1 MQNQRFRM
9 SFPGNER
16 EWFSNKQSFWFL
28 YVKRYHFSISREGTL
43 SSKPPSGVLA
53 FGYEDRTHLCLKGI
67 IPSPVYT
74 AFVCFC
80 MEEWW
85 FQVIIKIILWPE
97 QVYQASIHWPPT
109 SFCIMLLCYL
119 QRGLNSI
126 FREKN
131 VSSSE
136 AERPFLIKS
145 PVDHLFTG
153 GDLCSLTRSY
163 VWHYKAGRGAMCSP
177 PSVSR
182 AGTCWKV
189 ICLFVFFS
197 FSVSFLWVVI
207 TSTIY
212 NFVFSL

>member
-1 MQNQRFRM
+1 MKEN
-9 SFPGNER
+9 

-53 FGYEDRTHLCLKGI
+53 IAYEDWTHLCPKGI

-80 MEEWW
+80 IEEWW
-85 FQVIIKIILWPE
+85 FQVIIKIILWLE
-97 QVYQASIHWPPT
+97 QVYQASIPRPPT
-109 SFCIMLLCYL
+109 SFCIMLLCYF
-119 QRGLNSI
+119 QRGLNRI
-126 FREKN
+126 FRGKKN

-153 GDLCSLTRSY
+153 GDLCSLTRGC
-163 VWHYKAGRGAMCSP
+163 VWHHKAGRGAMCSP

-182 AGTCWKV
+182 AGACWKV
-189 ICLFVFFS
+189 ICLFVFFLAVSLS
-197 FSVSFLWVVI
+197 FGL
-207 TSTIY
+207 
-212 NFVFSL
+212 